1 LRRGWRKAAPLLLFA
16 SLLPGLSAIDHWGPG
31 AEAEPMAVAA
41 PAPKPARPAMRAAR
55 PAASWHRG
63 HMMSATEMATAASSD
78 ATAAVAANEPAEP
91 PDDVETDT
99 HVAHCHYQPSS
110 CSDQPLTPNANAFPG
125 IIELP
130 SPALTNDPLY
140 DSVTL
145 FEEFLASP
153 PDQPPKSA

>member
-31 AEAEPMAVAA
+31 ADEPSTVAEA
-41 PAPKPARPAMRAAR
+41 
-55 PAASWHRG
+55 
-63 HMMSATEMATAASSD
+63 
-78 ATAAVAANEPAEP
+78 
-91 PDDVETDT
+91 DDVGHATS

-145 FEEFLASP
+145 FEEFLAPP
-153 PDQPPKSA
+153 PDQPPQSA